1 MSELYF
7 DYIKSR
13 LGQEVLQ
20 DPDKKSFVIYQT
32 KDEEFYLQD
41 LYIDPYAR
49 ERDILRSLT
58 NEIKRISRE
67 RGCKFVTASVVP
79 SALKS
84 TESMKLLIWWGF
96 ELISSTQ
103 DFIILKKTLK
113 E

>member
-7 DYIKSR
+7 DYIKTR

-20 DPDKKSFVIYQT
+20 DEAKKSFCIFQT

-49 ERDILRSLT
+49 ERDILRDLT
-58 NEIKRISRE
+58 NQIKKVSKE
-67 RGCKFVTASVVP
+67 RGCKYVTASVIP